1 MCENQKEKVNI
12 DFITNLP
19 LLDTSVCCMVVLN
32 ESLGGTIYH
41 FNTLL

>member
-1 MCENQKEKVNI
+1 MNI

-19 LLDTSVCCMVVLN
+19 LLDTSVCHMVVQSNTDTVLN
-32 ESLGGTIYH
+32 EGFGGTIYH